1 MNKKLKE
8 AKKSLELRI
17 GTEVCFS
24 VEDGNFYL
32 GTIVGLDKNDIYLED
47 VSIINPSKVYQRDYV
62 KISKNKICSQVN
74 HSTFSPAYT
83 PRLSDHYTFKDLVYL
98 SRVNEQK

>member
-8 AKKSLELRI
+8 AKKSLELRV

-24 VEDGNFYL
+24 VDDGNFYL
-32 GTIVGLDKNDIYLED
+32 GKVLGSDKNNVYLED
-47 VSIINPSKVYQRDYV
+47 VSILNPTKTSHREYV
-62 KISKNKICSQVN
+62 KIPKNKVCAQVN
-74 HSTFSPAYT
+74 HSDFSPAYV
-83 PRLSDHYTFKDLVYL
+83 PKLSDHYTFQDLVYL